1 MCYLEG
7 LQDYL
12 DEYYDLSVFDRAL
25 DSNTG
30 WSLHLH
36 NHRIVR
42 ARVLENLTYD
52 IRCEVEG
59 EGEQTIQKVEVKC
72 LYPSEGSDAIAPMI
86 KTDKKVADLAMEPL
100 FSPHKR
106 FFIKNK
112 TLFPLMKEEEVLFFT
127 LLEGERIKGL
137 LAAFSRYDLTVNLK
151 GGVPVTILRHSIY
164 DLRNKKGRCFL
175 KSRQETLRD
184 WEKSP
189 LFVSGPQLDK

>member
-1 MCYLEG
+1 MGHLDG

-25 DSNTG
+25 DSKTI

-36 NHRIVR
+36 KHLIVR
-42 ARVLENLTYD
+42 AKLLENLTYD
-52 IRCEVEG
+52 IRCEVDG
-59 EGEQTIQKVEVKC
+59 EGEQTIQKVEVKL
-72 LYPSEGSDAIAPMI
+72 LYPSDLSDTIAPMI
-86 KTDKKVADLAMEPL
+86 KTDKKVADLALEAL

-112 TLFPLMKEEEVLFFT
+112 TLFPLMQEKEVLFFT

-137 LAAFSRYDLTVNLK
+137 ITAFSRYDITVNLK
-151 GGVPVTILRHSIY
+151 GGVPVTVMRHSVY

-175 KSRQETLRD
+175 KSKQETLRD

-189 LFVSGPQLDK
+189 LFVSAPQSDD

>member
-12 DEYYDLSVFDRAL
+12 DEYYDLSIFDRAL
-25 DSNTG
+25 DSNTA

-36 NHRIVR
+36 HHRIVR

-86 KTDKKVADLAMEPL
+86 KTDKKIADLALEPL

-112 TLFPLMKEEEVLFFT
+112 TLFPLMKEEDVLFFT